1 MRLRATSTRAVH
13 VDVSAQVGAWYSYS
27 SMLLTTDG
35 NAKDLHACTEL
46 ASLQALGEGDA
57 ARGIESVTKTLL
69 DEMVARQ
76 LVLDEVRADIHTR
89 RNAARMHHDRTRGEI
104 TQQRSDALASAEAV
118 RVRTLESAEERASSR
133 FARAN
138 DERSTKLE
146 ELETTHAAHLTE
158 LQLQRTEALVMAE
171 AVYEAGEEAER
182 RRMKEI
188 FDALNES
195 MRVAKE
201 LEAAARA
208 HLRSC
213 RLTVPSADGSTATMP
228 EGVQPR
234 DEIELRITAAQHHLN
249 AVLGNAATKLLQG
262 SAPVILA
269 PTLIIAGTVAGA
281 VASLL
286 TADQL
291 RPAWFYP
298 AIGGGT
304 AAMLVAIVFL
314 LLRSIAMRA
323 LTAVWSPFQDDLAV
337 LRAMKTRAEV
347 DLRDA
352 RDAKIFLYRTERA
365 AEVRATHLKF
375 DGPIDELPKSLARR
389 SLRADTAAKN
399 EIQQSNDE
407 RMATLARA
415 AQEFAS
421 VSSAIV
427 AAADLAAKE
436 EVDRAHAQTEALAA
450 EEEARL
456 HAARAHWLRCA
467 AECRDALQF
476 AQDKDAELHPSW
488 DELDPAT
495 DGVASWRA
503 PWFRFGSLTLDPRAV
518 PGGLPDA
525 PDFFVEMPKQFNVPA
540 ALGFPLRGNL
550 VIETTPELRADA
562 IRAVQALVARLVIS
576 IPPSKA
582 RFTFIDPVGLGESF
596 AAFMHLGDEFE
607 QLVGERIW
615 TDPRAIEQ
623 RLIDISEHMETVIQ
637 KYLRNEFEDIDA
649 YNDAAGEIAE
659 PYRFLVCADF
669 PANFSEQAAARLLSI
684 LRAGQR
690 CGVHVILLRDSK
702 SALPDGIDADELAA
716 SCITIVPC
724 TVAKDVAGKSAATVP
739 SNKRVAGTQAF
750 RFSDGPF
757 ASLPLT
763 LDTPL
768 SDSKLVPLLARIGR
782 VAKTAARV
790 EVPFD
795 AIAPKP
801 DAFWSL
807 SSAANLRVPVGR
819 AGATRLQ
826 QFLLGEGTSQ
836 HALIAGKTGS
846 GKSTLLHAII
856 TGIATW
862 YSPDEVE
869 LWLVDFKKGVEFK
882 TYAEHKLPHARAVA
896 IESDREFGLSI
907 LEGLDAELSRRG
919 ELYRDTGVQDLASF
933 RRVRPDVRMP
943 RVLLVIDEFQE
954 FFLDDDKVSQ
964 GAAMFLDRLVR
975 QGRAF
980 GIHVILGSQTL
991 GGAYSLARSTMGQ
1004 MGVRI
1009 ALQCSEA
1016 DSQMI
1021 LSDENLAARLLSR
1034 PGEAIYNDAGGRL
1047 EGNSPFQVAFLPDA
1061 KRDSWLEAVRTRDT
1075 EKYASLPRIIFE
1087 GDARASMSLHPAIK
1101 GGFAPDPRG
1110 AVRVWLGEAVAIKDP
1125 TCARLARASGANIA
1139 AISPRDDQALSTSLA
1154 MLLSIAAE
1162 SPDSIIDVFDGT
1174 PADAPEYGALEAA
1187 ARTHGLLATD
1197 RVRFVNYREIDA
1209 RLIDVA
1215 QDVSERADE
1224 SGRARRFLL
1233 VHQLQRY
1240 RSLRRN
1246 EDDFSFSGSE
1256 GPPSSDKLLAGIV
1269 REGPVAGVHVLVMCD
1284 TLASLQRAF
1293 DRNALREFDWKV
1305 LYQISPADSSTLID
1319 SPAASRL
1326 GTNRGLLQ
1334 SEELG
1339 LLEKYRPYAI

>member
-1 MRLRATSTRAVH
+1 
-13 VDVSAQVGAWYSYS
+13 
-27 SMLLTTDG
+27 MLLTHDG
-35 NAKDLHACTEL
+35 SAKDLHACSEL
-46 ASLQALGEGDA
+46 ASLQAHGEGDA
-57 ARGIESVTKTLL
+57 ARGIETVTKTLL

-104 TQQRSDALASAEAV
+104 MQHRSDSIAAAEAL
-118 RVRTLESAEERASSR
+118 RVRAVESAEERAASR
-133 FARAN
+133 IARAH
-138 DERSTKLE
+138 DERAAKLE
-146 ELETTHAAHLTE
+146 ELETTHAAHLADLE
-158 LQLQRTEALVMAE
+158 LRRVESLVMAE
-171 AVYEAGEEAER
+171 AVYEAGEDSER

-201 LEAAARA
+201 LEASARA
-208 HLRSC
+208 HLKSC
-213 RLTVPSADGSTATMP
+213 RLAVPSADGSTATMP
-228 EGVQPR
+228 EGVHPR
-234 DEIELRITAAQHHLN
+234 EEIEARLIAAQQHLDL
-249 AVLGNAATKLLQG
+249 VVGNGATKLLQG

-281 VASLL
+281 VTSLL
-286 TADQL
+286 TADQA

-298 AIGGGT
+298 AIGAG
-304 AAMLVAIVFL
+304 AAALLVAIVFL

-337 LRAMKTRAEV
+337 LREMKTRAEADV
-347 DLRDA
+347 RET
-352 RDAKIFLYRTERA
+352 RDAKLFLYRTERV

-399 EIQQSNDE
+399 EIQQANDE

-415 AQEFAS
+415 AQEFAT

-436 EVDRAHAQTEALAA
+436 EVDRAHAQTEALAV

-525 PDFFVEMPKQFNVPA
+525 PDFFVEMPKQFSVPA
-540 ALGFPLRGNL
+540 ALGFPQRGNL

-690 CGVHVILLRDSK
+690 CGVHVILLRDTK
-702 SALPDGIDADELAA
+702 APLPDGIDADELAA

-724 TVAKDVAGKSAATVP
+724 TTEKVVAGKSAAT
-739 SNKRVAGTQAF
+739 STSAAASSSTANKRAGGTPTF
-750 RFSDGPF
+750 RFRDGPF
-757 ASLPLT
+757 ASLPLS

-782 VAKTAARV
+782 VAKSAARV

-896 IESDREFGLSI
+896 IESDREFGLSV
-907 LEGLDAELSRRG
+907 LEGLDGELSRRG

-964 GAAMFLDRLVR
+964 GAAMLLDRLVR

-980 GIHVILGSQTL
+980 GIHAILGSQTL

-1061 KRDSWLEAVRTRDT
+1061 KRDSWLDAVRERDT
-1075 EKYASLPRIIFE
+1075 EKYAALPRIIFE
-1087 GDARASMSLHPAIK
+1087 GDARASMSLHPAVKAAHGVK
-1101 GGFAPDPRG
+1101 GGFAADPRG

-1139 AISPRDDQALSTSLA
+1139 AISPRDDQAVSTSVA

-1174 PADAPEYGALEAA
+1174 PADAPEFGALEAA
-1187 ARTHGLLATD
+1187 ARAHGLLASD
-1197 RVRFVNYREIDA
+1197 RVRFVAYREIDA
-1209 RLIDVA
+1209 RLIEVA

-1246 EDDFSFSGSE
+1246 EDDFSFSGSD

-1269 REGPVAGVHVLVMCD
+1269 REGPVTGVHVLVMCD